1 MLLLSFALTTR
12 LTRLTSTLTGAA
24 AFAAALALAWA
35 YRAALF
41 GSRVAQ
47 AEAILP
53 LLPWW
58 VLVSLGSYALVSVG
72 YGLIALEDCDAAA
85 AELSRELVGVKR
97 AVRAAGFD
105 VSG

>member
-1 MLLLSFALTTR
+1 MTR
-12 LTRLTSTLTGAA
+12 LTRSLAGVA

-35 YRAALF
+35 FRAPLF
-41 GSRVAQ
+41 GPWAPQ

-58 VLVSLGSYALVSVG
+58 ALVTLGSYALVSVG

-85 AELSRELVGVKR
+85 AELARELVGVKR

-105 VSG
+105 VS